1 MDIIDNLVLVGY
13 RGVGKSAVA
22 RHLARLTGWELCS
35 LDEMLKKRFS
45 QGLQEFIQA
54 NGWPAFRAAETELLK
69 ELQGR
74 KGAVIDCGGGII
86 ETPENLPL
94 LKSLGTVVWLTASE
108 TQIRN
113 RILSSRSM
121 RLSLTGGCSAA
132 DPEEIHAVLQR
143 RNPLYHQVADVTIDS
158 TGMESYDAAQ
168 LICPPRSRR
177 YPPHQNLPAPADE
190 TGGDA
195 DDTSA

>member
-69 ELQGR
+69 ELQGC
-74 KGAVIDCGGGII
+74 KGVVIDCGGGIV

-121 RLSLTGGCSAA
+121 RLSLTGSSAA
-132 DPEEIHAVLQR
+132 DPDEIHAVLQR
-143 RNPLYHQVADVTIDS
+143 RNPLYRQIADITIDS

-177 YPPHQNLPAPADE
+177 HPPRQDLLAPAAE

-195 DDTSA
+195 DDTAL

>member
-1 MDIIDNLVLVGY
+1 METIDNLVLIGY

-35 LDEMLKKRFS
+35 LDDMLKKQFG

-54 NGWPAFRAAETELLK
+54 NGWPAFRAAETELLRQ
-69 ELQGR
+69 LQGR
-74 KGAVIDCGGGII
+74 KGVVVDCGGGIV

-94 LKSLGTVVWLTASE
+94 LKLLGTVVWLTASE
-108 TQIRN
+108 AQIRN

-121 RLSLTGGCSAA
+121 RLSLTGSSAA
-132 DPEEIHAVLQR
+132 DPDEIHAILLR
-143 RNPLYHQVADVTIDS
+143 RNPLYRQIADVTIDS

-168 LICPPRSRR
+168 LICPSRSRR
-177 YPPHQNLPAPADE
+177 HPPHQDLPTPEPEA
-190 TGGDA
+190 GGDA
-195 DDTSA
+195 DDGNA